1 MGTINVSN
9 LGKAY
14 KQYPTRLSR
23 LMEWFMPFGKAR
35 HQLKWVLQEI
45 NFTVKAGEAV
55 GIIGINGAGKSTL
68 LKMITGTTQPTTG
81 SVHITGRVAALL
93 ELGMG
98 FHPDFTGRQNAYMAG
113 QLLGMSAEE
122 INRLMPEIEA
132 FAEIGGYIDQPV
144 RVYSS
149 GMQVRLA
156 FSLATVNRPDILIVD
171 EALAVGDIRF
181 QQKCFERIHQYKKLG
196 TSLLF
201 VSHDLNIIYRLCNKA
216 VLINQGLVSAYGDVR
231 YVASK
236 YEAILKDSDFTSIQ
250 ELLPNQN
257 KLITDSE
264 SLVNSRFFTNIVISS
279 TASGSSDVLIEG
291 EIAQIKVSLRN
302 LENYDDPHVGFQ
314 IRDKMGVI
322 VFETNTYCMGCKV
335 LDYVNKD
342 GFAELN
348 IIFTVNLARGVYTI
362 SFDIANRGYGSG
374 LFAEVV
380 ALKAYVQE
388 MRVLRGHDDIQ
399 WDGICNIFPSIVNK
413 NMIDSSEF
421 K

>member
-14 KQYPTRLSR
+14 KQYPARLSR
-23 LMEWFMPFGKAR
+23 LIEWFMPFSKAR
-35 HQLKWVLQEI
+35 HQLKWVLQDI
-45 NFTVKAGEAV
+45 NFIVNPGEAV

-113 QLLGMSAEE
+113 QLLGMSVEE
-122 INRLMPEIEA
+122 ITRLMPEIEA
-132 FAEIGGYIDQPV
+132 FAEIGDYIDQPV

-156 FSLATVNRPDILIVD
+156 FSLATANRPDILIVD
-171 EALAVGDIRF
+171 EALAVGDISF
-181 QQKCFERIHQYKKLG
+181 QQKCFERIQKYKKSG

-216 VLINQGLVSAYGDVR
+216 VLINQGFVAAYGDVR

-236 YEAILKDSDFTSIQ
+236 YEAILKGADSSSTQ
-250 ELLPNQN
+250 ELLSNES
-257 KLITDSE
+257 KELIDSDY
-264 SLVNSRFFTNIVISS
+264 LVNSHFFTSIVISS
-279 TASGSSDVLIEG
+279 VSSGSADVLLEG
-291 EIAQIKVSLRN
+291 EIAQIKVGLRN

-335 LDYVNKD
+335 LDYVNED
-342 GFAELN
+342 GVAELHF
-348 IIFTVNLARGVYTI
+348 IFTVNLARGVYTI

-380 ALKAYVQE
+380 SLKEIVQE
-388 MRVLRGHDDIQ
+388 LKILRGHDDIQ
-399 WDGICNIFPSIVNK
+399 WDGICNIFPSVINK
-413 NMIDSSEF
+413 
-421 K
+421 

>member
-23 LMEWFMPFGKAR
+23 LIEWIVPLSKPR
-35 HQLKWVLQEI
+35 HQLRWVLQDI
-45 NFTVKAGEAV
+45 NFTVNPGDAI

-68 LKMITGTTQPTTG
+68 LKMITGTTKPTTG

-113 QLLGMSAEE
+113 QLLGMSVEE
-122 INRLMPEIEA
+122 ITLLMPEIES
-132 FAEIGGYIDQPV
+132 FAEIGDYIDQPV

-156 FSLATVNRPDILIVD
+156 FSIATTNRPDILIVD

-181 QQKCFERIHQYKKLG
+181 QQKCFERINQYKKLG

-201 VSHDLNIIYRLCNKA
+201 VSHDLNIIYRLCDKA
-216 VLINQGLVSAYGDVR
+216 ILINQGFAAAYGDVR
-231 YVASK
+231 YVASR
-236 YEAILKDSDFTSIQ
+236 YEDILKGTDFSFVQ
-250 ELLPNQN
+250 ELLSN
-257 KLITDSE
+257 KTKEFIDSD
-264 SLVNSRFFTNIVISS
+264 NSPKSHFFTSAIVSS
-279 TASGSSDVLIEG
+279 VSSGSSNVLLEG
-291 EIAQIKVSLRN
+291 ETAQIKIALRN

-322 VFETNTYCMGCKV
+322 VFETNTYCMGCKL
-335 LDYVNKD
+335 LDYVNED
-342 GFAELN
+342 GLAELHF
-348 IIFTVNLARGVYTI
+348 IFTVNLVRGVYTI

-374 LFAEVV
+374 LFAEVIS
-380 ALKAYVQE
+380 LKEIVQE
-388 MRVLRGHDDIQ
+388 LKILRGHDNIQ
-399 WDGICNIFPSIVNK
+399 WDGICNIFPSVINK
-413 NMIDSSEF
+413 
-421 K
+421 